1 MGRLQSLVL
10 GVIFFLIQTFRS
22 GFCEDGLPCQ
32 PSFDSAVFVFSV
44 YRKTLNTGTRLG
56 KVHFDDCGGPQKVL
70 IQARNFHIKVDSDG
84 TVHLNRPTTLHS
96 GEKNF
101 TISILGSKSERKSAT
116 VRVVHL
122 PSPEKTPVL
131 LMPHSS
137 KGLKRR
143 KRDWLIPPIRI
154 PENSRGPFPQKI
166 VRMRSSHGKKKKV
179 QYSITGPGADQPAL
193 MLFTIDKDTGWLS
206 VIQSLDREKDD
217 KYILFVHA
225 VAEGDNQTEEALE
238 IVIFVSD
245 QNDNKPEFTKD
256 LFLGSIAESSPRG
269 FEFMRVT
276 AVDKDEP
283 GSFNSDIRYKLLTQ
297 DPESPEANMF
307 LINSITGGI
316 LLNSGGLDREKIS
329 NYTLVIQASDMEGE
343 GLSNTCTAIITVI
356 SNDDAPKFVPS
367 SYTVSV
373 PENEVGALVVKMP
386 VTDGDE
392 PHTPAWSTK
401 YKIIEG
407 NNGGFFSV
415 STGPSMLEGIITTAK
430 GLDFEKDEN
439 YTLLVTVENDAP
451 FGALLP
457 TSTATVTVNVV
468 DGNDAPVFNPV
479 EKVISKPEIL
489 KVGADLIVYTA
500 TDPDATAGK
509 SQKMWYKSGHDP
521 AGWLSINNETGLIK
535 IKSPMDKD
543 SPFVEGGRYRALIL
557 AIDDDD
563 IPATGTGT
571 LLIELEEV
579 KVVK

>member
-56 KVHFDDCGGPQKVL
+56 KVHLDDCGGPQKVL

-143 KRDWLIPPIRI
+143 KRDWLIPPINI

-166 VRMRSSHGKKKKV
+166 VQVRSSH
-179 QYSITGPGADQPAL
+179 
-193 MLFTIDKDTGWLS
+193 
-206 VIQSLDREKDD
+206 
-217 KYILFVHA
+217 
-225 VAEGDNQTEEALE
+225 EGDNQTEEALE

-256 LFLGSIAESSPRG
+256 LFLGSIAESSPR
-269 FEFMRVT
+269 
-276 AVDKDEP
+276 
-283 GSFNSDIRYKLLTQ
+283 
-297 DPESPEANMF
+297 
-307 LINSITGGI
+307 
-316 LLNSGGLDREKIS
+316 
-329 NYTLVIQASDMEGE
+329 
-343 GLSNTCTAIITVI
+343 
-356 SNDDAPKFVPS
+356 
-367 SYTVSV
+367 
-373 PENEVGALVVKMP
+373 
-386 VTDGDE
+386 
-392 PHTPAWSTK
+392 AWSTK